1 MFFERYLTI
10 TCYSLIVHIS
20 RDVRLQPNIRSANVV
35 KFHVY
40 NPAIFMN
47 VLCYNKNC
55 NQTFRCNLMSQPYIP
70 ALLEHAL
77 CETVLPLGSSML
89 LSAVLS

>member
-1 MFFERYLTI
+1 
-10 TCYSLIVHIS
+10 
-20 RDVRLQPNIRSANVV
+20 
-35 KFHVY
+35 
-40 NPAIFMN
+40 MN

-55 NQTFRCNLMSQPYIP
+55 NQTIRCDLMSQPYIP

-77 CETVLPLGSSML
+77 CEAVLPLTSSSMF